1 MTAGGYGYGHLRAT
15 DADRENVR
23 QILTDAHA
31 QGRLDWQE
39 FDARSTALLHAQTY
53 DQLAALTVDLPSRIP
68 AAPPQVY
75 QPVPGGGPGST
86 NGLAIGSLI
95 CGIGQF
101 FGFWLLGTIPA
112 IVLGHLAR
120 RQIRQT
126 REQGD
131 GMALAG
137 LVLGYI
143 GVGLTVILLIILLI
157 ILVAASQTSGG
168 GTGVVPGG

>member
-1 MTAGGYGYGHLRAT
+1 
-15 DADRENVR
+15 
-23 QILTDAHA
+23 
-31 QGRLDWQE
+31 
-39 FDARSTALLHAQTY
+39 
-53 DQLAALTVDLPSRIP
+53 LPSRIP
-68 AAPPQVY
+68 AIPPQVY
-75 QPVPGGGPGST
+75 QPVPGSST

-101 FGFWLLGTIPA
+101 FGFWLLCTIPA

-137 LVLGYI
+137 LVLGYV
-143 GVGLTVILLIILLI
+143 GVGFTVLLAILLLFV
-157 ILVAASQTSGG
+157 VAAASRSGTTVAPG
-168 GTGVVPGG
+168 PGG